1 MCACVF
7 VRVCA
12 VVFVC
17 VCVCKIRVFEK
28 TENSS
33 TAQKQSSYF
42 TQFVSVFS
50 IKVAKIRR
58 KQRKSDKTNVPQ
70 PSAKRTKTKE
80 NSVDSTT
87 SILSSGS
94 GSSSGA
100 GSRASS
106 SNNNNKRT
114 YASVG
119 RGAADV
125 VPEPRVPPTAASTN
139 PRAAA
144 AAAAAAAATTTRT
157 TTSTTTTQAAAGRCP
172 ADETVASGGRGGGGV
187 EGAQLT
193 KGPLNATH
201 LSVPVYL
208 RTVQK
213 LASELDANAN
223 ANASVNVSSS
233 SAVDVDANVMS
244 ETGCRHYQTY
254 VKEHSYDTYRV
265 IDAYFAACVNKDAR
279 EKKAIHCNCF
289 ECGSYGI
296 QLYACLHCIYFGCRG
311 AHITSHLRAKKH
323 NIALELSHGTL
334 YCYACRDFIYDAR
347 SREYALINR
356 KLEAKDLQ
364 KSLGWQPWIPT
375 PKETNLL
382 LANARRRLVRPNQT
396 IGLRGL
402 LNLGATCFMN
412 CIVQALVHTPLLSD
426 YFMSDRHDCGSK
438 ATHKCL
444 VCEVS
449 RLFQEFYSGSRS
461 PLSLHRLLH
470 LIWNHAKHLA
480 GYEQQ
485 DAHEF
490 FIATL
495 DVLHRHCVKAK
506 SEHES
511 KSNSSSASGGNSS
524 SSSNA
529 TATHCYGQCNCII
542 DQIFTGMLQ
551 SDVVCQACNGVSTTF
566 DPFWDISLDLG
577 ETTTHGGV
585 TPKTLIDCLERY
597 TRAEHLGSAAKIK
610 CSTCKSY
617 QESTKQFS
625 LRTLP
630 SVVSFHLKRFEH
642 SALIDRKIS
651 SFIQFPVEFD
661 MTPFMSEKNNA
672 YGDFRFSLYAVVN
685 HVGTIDTGHYT
696 AYVRHQKD
704 TWVKCDDHVITMASL
719 KQVLDSEGYLLFYH
733 KNVLEYE

>member
-1 MCACVF
+1 MVPRVPILQHLCVF
-7 VRVCA
+7 IA
-12 VVFVC
+12 
-17 VCVCKIRVFEK
+17 
-28 TENSS
+28 
-33 TAQKQSSYF
+33 
-42 TQFVSVFS
+42 
-50 IKVAKIRR
+50 KVAKIRR
-58 KQRKSDKTNVPQ
+58 KQRKSDKAFVPQ
-70 PSAKRTKTKE
+70 PFSKRTKTKE

-87 SILSSGS
+87 SVISITSSSSSTHSGS
-94 GSSSGA
+94 VVVA
-100 GSRASS
+100 GGLNNTS
-106 SNNNNKRT
+106 SNNKRFYPGT
-114 YASVG
+114 GAG
-119 RGAADV
+119 RGTAENETAAEAAADSV
-125 VPEPRVPPTAASTN
+125 
-139 PRAAA
+139 AAA
-144 AAAAAAAATTTRT
+144 K
-157 TTSTTTTQAAAGRCP
+157 TTTTTKASAKSAAGRCV
-172 ADETVASGGRGGGGV
+172 ATEENETVARSGRGRGV
-187 EGAQLT
+187 ERGKDDKDEATGSESDGGAKLT
-193 KGPLNATH
+193 KGPLNAAY
-201 LSVPVYL
+201 LSACL

-213 LASELDANAN
+213 LAIELD
-223 ANASVNVSSS
+223 VS
-233 SAVDVDANVMS
+233 VDAKSVASREREASGVMS
-244 ETGCRHYQTY
+244 ETGCRHYQSY
-254 VKEHSYDTYRV
+254 LKEHGYDTYRV
-265 IDAYFAACVNKDAR
+265 IDAYFSACVNKDAR
-279 EKKAIHCNCF
+279 LKKAIHCYCF
-289 ECGSYGI
+289 ECGSASI

-311 AHITSHLRAKKH
+311 SHIHSHLRAKKH
-323 NIALELSHGTL
+323 HVALELSHGTL
-334 YCYACRDFIYDAR
+334 YCHACRDFIYDSR

-364 KSLGWQPWIPT
+364 KSLGWQPWIPSA
-375 PKETNLL
+375 KDSNLL
-382 LANARRRLVRPNQT
+382 LANPRRRLVRPNQT

-426 YFMSDRHDCGSK
+426 YFMSDRHDCGKSS
-438 ATHKCL
+438 HKCL

-506 SEHES
+506 AEHES
-511 KSNSSSASGGNSS
+511 KSNSSSSGSGTNSTSS
-524 SSSNA
+524 STSS
-529 TATHCYGQCNCII
+529 YGQCNCII

-551 SDVVCQACNGVSTTF
+551 SDVVCQACKGVSTTF

-661 MTPFMSEKNNA
+661 MTPFMSEKKNA

>member
-1 MCACVF
+1 KIKIKQTAKFCETEF
-7 VRVCA
+7 L
-12 VVFVC
+12 FYSTC
-17 VCVCKIRVFEK
+17 VCVLI
-28 TENSS
+28 
-33 TAQKQSSYF
+33 A
-42 TQFVSVFS
+42 
-50 IKVAKIRR
+50 KVAKIRR
-58 KQRKSDKTNVPQ
+58 KQRKCDKAFVPQ
-70 PSAKRTKTKE
+70 PCSKRTKTKE

-87 SILSSGS
+87 SVISSSSSSTHSGS
-94 GSSSGA
+94 VGGLNSS
-100 GSRASS
+100 SS
-106 SNNNNKRT
+106 SNNKRF
-114 YASVG
+114 YLGAGAG
-119 RGAADV
+119 RG
-125 VPEPRVPPTAASTN
+125 TAENET
-139 PRAAA
+139 
-144 AAAAAAAATTTRT
+144 AAAAAATTT
-157 TTSTTTTQAAAGRCP
+157 TTTTKASAESAAGRCV
-172 ADETVASGGRGGGGV
+172 ATEEIETVASSGRGGGV
-187 EGAQLT
+187 EGGKEEEDIDSDSGSKLT

-201 LSVPVYL
+201 LSACL

-213 LASELDANAN
+213 LAIELD
-223 ANASVNVSSS
+223 VS
-233 SAVDVDANVMS
+233 VDAKSIVAGREREASGVMS
-244 ETGCRHYQTY
+244 ETGCRHYQSY
-254 VKEHSYDTYRV
+254 LKEHGYDTYRV
-265 IDAYFAACVNKDAR
+265 IDAYFSACVNKDAR
-279 EKKAIHCNCF
+279 LKKAIHCYCF
-289 ECGSYGI
+289 ECGSASI

-311 AHITSHLRAKKH
+311 SHIHSHLRAKKH
-323 NIALELSHGTL
+323 HVALELSHGTL
-334 YCYACRDFIYDAR
+334 YCHACRDFIYDSR

-364 KSLGWQPWIPT
+364 KSLGWQPWIPSA
-375 PKETNLL
+375 KETNLL
-382 LANARRRLVRPNQT
+382 LANPRRRLVRPNQT

-426 YFMSDRHDCGSK
+426 YFMSDRHDCGKSS
-438 ATHKCL
+438 HKCL

-506 SEHES
+506 AEHES
-511 KSNSSSASGGNSS
+511 KSNNSS
-524 SSSNA
+524 SGSGTNSTSS
-529 TATHCYGQCNCII
+529 TTSSYGQCNCII

-551 SDVVCQACNGVSTTF
+551 SDVVCQACKGVSTTF

-661 MTPFMSEKNNA
+661 MTPFMSEKKNA

>member
-1 MCACVF
+1 
-7 VRVCA
+7 
-12 VVFVC
+12 
-17 VCVCKIRVFEK
+17 
-28 TENSS
+28 
-33 TAQKQSSYF
+33 
-42 TQFVSVFS
+42 
-50 IKVAKIRR
+50 
-58 KQRKSDKTNVPQ
+58 
-70 PSAKRTKTKE
+70 
-80 NSVDSTT
+80 
-87 SILSSGS
+87 
-94 GSSSGA
+94 
-100 GSRASS
+100 
-106 SNNNNKRT
+106 
-114 YASVG
+114 
-119 RGAADV
+119 
-125 VPEPRVPPTAASTN
+125 
-139 PRAAA
+139 
-144 AAAAAAAATTTRT
+144 
-157 TTSTTTTQAAAGRCP
+157 
-172 ADETVASGGRGGGGV
+172 
-187 EGAQLT
+187 
-193 KGPLNATH
+193 
-201 LSVPVYL
+201 
-208 RTVQK
+208 
-213 LASELDANAN
+213 
-223 ANASVNVSSS
+223 
-233 SAVDVDANVMS
+233 MS
-244 ETGCRHYQTY
+244 ETGCRHYQSY
-254 VKEHSYDTYRV
+254 VKEHSYDTFRV

-296 QLYACLHCIYFGCRG
+296 QMYACLHCIYFGCRG

-323 NIALELSHGTL
+323 NVALELSHGTL
-334 YCYACRDFIYDAR
+334 YCYACRDYIYDAR
-347 SREYALINR
+347 SRDYALINR

-364 KSLGWQPWIPT
+364 KSLGWQPWIPSA
-375 PKETNLL
+375 KETNLL

-402 LNLGATCFMN
+402 LNLGSTCFMN

-438 ATHKCL
+438 SSHKCL

-449 RLFQEFYSGSRS
+449 RLFQEFYAGSRS

-495 DVLHRHCVKAK
+495 DLLHRHCVKAK

-511 KSNSSSASGGNSS
+511 KCNSGTGGSSSTAGGGNSTS
-524 SSSNA
+524 SSSGSGGGG

-577 ETTTHGGV
+577 ETTSHGGV

-597 TRAEHLGSAAKIK
+597 TRAEHLGSAEKIK
-610 CSTCKSY
+610 CSACKSY

-651 SFIQFPVEFD
+651 SFIQFPVELD
-661 MTPFMSEKNNA
+661 MTPFMSEKKNA

-685 HVGTIDTGHYT
+685 HLGTIDTGHYT

-704 TWVKCDDHVITMASL
+704 TWVKCDDHIITMASL

>member
-1 MCACVF
+1 
-7 VRVCA
+7 
-12 VVFVC
+12 
-17 VCVCKIRVFEK
+17 
-28 TENSS
+28 
-33 TAQKQSSYF
+33 
-42 TQFVSVFS
+42 
-50 IKVAKIRR
+50 
-58 KQRKSDKTNVPQ
+58 
-70 PSAKRTKTKE
+70 
-80 NSVDSTT
+80 
-87 SILSSGS
+87 
-94 GSSSGA
+94 
-100 GSRASS
+100 
-106 SNNNNKRT
+106 
-114 YASVG
+114 
-119 RGAADV
+119 
-125 VPEPRVPPTAASTN
+125 
-139 PRAAA
+139 
-144 AAAAAAAATTTRT
+144 
-157 TTSTTTTQAAAGRCP
+157 
-172 ADETVASGGRGGGGV
+172 
-187 EGAQLT
+187 
-193 KGPLNATH
+193 
-201 LSVPVYL
+201 
-208 RTVQK
+208 
-213 LASELDANAN
+213 
-223 ANASVNVSSS
+223 
-233 SAVDVDANVMS
+233 MS
-244 ETGCRHYQTY
+244 ETGCRHYQSY
-254 VKEHSYDTYRV
+254 LKEHGYDTYRV
-265 IDAYFAACVNKDAR
+265 IDAYFSACVNKDAR
-279 EKKAIHCNCF
+279 LKKATHCHCF
-289 ECGSYGI
+289 ECGSASI

-311 AHITSHLRAKKH
+311 AHIHSHLRAKKH
-323 NIALELSHGTL
+323 HVALELSHGTL
-334 YCYACRDFIYDAR
+334 YCHACRDFIYDSR

-364 KSLGWQPWIPT
+364 KSLGWQAWIPT
-375 PKETNLL
+375 AKESNLL
-382 LANARRRLVRPNQT
+382 LANSRRRLVRPNQT

-412 CIVQALVHTPLLSD
+412 CIV
-426 YFMSDRHDCGSK
+426 
-438 ATHKCL
+438 
-444 VCEVS
+444 
-449 RLFQEFYSGSRS
+449 QEFYSGSRS

-506 SEHES
+506 AEHES
-511 KSNSSSASGGNSS
+511 KSNSSGSS
-524 SSSNA
+524 SGTNSTSSS
-529 TATHCYGQCNCII
+529 TTSSFGQCNCII

-551 SDVVCQACNGVSTTF
+551 SDVVCQACKGVSTTF

-661 MTPFMSEKNNA
+661 MTPFMSEKKNA

>member
-1 MCACVF
+1 MCVYIVNEVYTVNWYLHIHMLVKCTVNWYYN
-7 VRVCA
+7 CA
-12 VVFVC
+12 
-17 VCVCKIRVFEK
+17 
-28 TENSS
+28 N
-33 TAQKQSSYF
+33 
-42 TQFVSVFS
+42 
-50 IKVAKIRR
+50 
-58 KQRKSDKTNVPQ
+58 
-70 PSAKRTKTKE
+70 
-80 NSVDSTT
+80 
-87 SILSSGS
+87 ILID
-94 GSSSGA
+94 
-100 GSRASS
+100 
-106 SNNNNKRT
+106 N
-114 YASVG
+114 
-119 RGAADV
+119 
-125 VPEPRVPPTAASTN
+125 
-139 PRAAA
+139 
-144 AAAAAAAATTTRT
+144 
-157 TTSTTTTQAAAGRCP
+157 
-172 ADETVASGGRGGGGV
+172 
-187 EGAQLT
+187 
-193 KGPLNATH
+193 
-201 LSVPVYL
+201 
-208 RTVQK
+208 
-213 LASELDANAN
+213 
-223 ANASVNVSSS
+223 
-233 SAVDVDANVMS
+233 
-244 ETGCRHYQTY
+244 
-254 VKEHSYDTYRV
+254 YR
-265 IDAYFAACVNKDAR
+265 
-279 EKKAIHCNCF
+279 
-289 ECGSYGI
+289 
-296 QLYACLHCIYFGCRG
+296 L
-311 AHITSHLRAKKH
+311 
-323 NIALELSHGTL
+323 
-334 YCYACRDFIYDAR
+334 
-347 SREYALINR
+347 
-356 KLEAKDLQ
+356 
-364 KSLGWQPWIPT
+364 
-375 PKETNLL
+375 
-382 LANARRRLVRPNQT
+382 
-396 IGLRGL
+396 
-402 LNLGATCFMN
+402 
-412 CIVQALVHTPLLSD
+412 QALVHTPLLSD

-438 ATHKCL
+438 STHKCL

-449 RLFQEFYSGSRS
+449 RLFQVCEYPVHLTSSEYNTPLLLLQEFYSGSRS

-511 KSNSSSASGGNSS
+511 KSNSSGGSGGNSS
-524 SSSNA
+524 STSNSNA
-529 TATHCYGQCNCII
+529 NATHCYGQCNCII

-661 MTPFMSEKNNA
+661 MTPFMSEKKNA

-719 KQVLDSEGYLLFYH
+719 KQVLDSEG
-733 KNVLEYE
+733 

>member
-1 MCACVF
+1 MHGSCPQLRSVSQLP
-7 VRVCA
+7 VEYVL
-12 VVFVC
+12 
-17 VCVCKIRVFEK
+17 
-28 TENSS
+28 ENFQLNTNRANSKRGR
-33 TAQKQSSYF
+33 TA
-42 TQFVSVFS
+42 
-50 IKVAKIRR
+50 KVAKIRR
-58 KQRKSDKTNVPQ
+58 KQRKCDKAFVPVQ
-70 PSAKRTKTKE
+70 PTAKRAKTKE
-80 NSVDSTT
+80 NSVDSNT
-87 SILSSGS
+87 SVFSSSSQSSGVS
-94 GSSSGA
+94 A
-100 GSRASS
+100 GSDAGS
-106 SNNNNKRT
+106 
-114 YASVG
+114 G
-119 RGAADV
+119 RGSEKQRRGV
-125 VPEPRVPPTAASTN
+125 VGAETGRGTAENETAT
-139 PRAAA
+139 
-144 AAAAAAAATTTRT
+144 ATTN
-157 TTSTTTTQAAAGRCP
+157 AGRFITS
-172 ADETVASGGRGGGGV
+172 DLIKTVNSKQKKGQSPLDATTNL
-187 EGAQLT
+187 QL
-193 KGPLNATH
+193 
-201 LSVPVYL
+201 SDCL

-213 LASELDANAN
+213 LAIELESSDANDGSDAN
-223 ANASVNVSSS
+223 VNSDADAS
-233 SAVDVDANVMS
+233 SAVMS
-244 ETGCRHYQTY
+244 ETGCRHYQSY
-254 VKEHSYDTYRV
+254 VKEHSYDTFRV
-265 IDAYFAACVNKDAR
+265 IDAYFAACVNRDAR

-311 AHITSHLRAKKH
+311 AHITSHLRSKKH
-323 NIALELSHGTL
+323 NVALELSHGTL

-364 KSLGWQPWIPT
+364 KSIGWQPWIPT
-375 PKETNLL
+375 AKETNLL
-382 LANARRRLVRPNQT
+382 LANARRRMVRPNQT

-438 ATHKCL
+438 SSHKCL

-511 KSNSSSASGGNSS
+511 KSNSSGSGSGTNSS
-524 SSSNA
+524 SSSSS
-529 TATHCYGQCNCII
+529 HCYGQCNCII

-551 SDVVCQACNGVSTTF
+551 SDVVCQACNGVSTTY

-661 MTPFMSEKNNA
+661 MTPFMSEKKNA

>member
-1 MCACVF
+1 MRLGTLSPYSHEF
-7 VRVCA
+7 
-12 VVFVC
+12 
-17 VCVCKIRVFEK
+17 KK
-28 TENSS
+28 SENRP
-33 TAQKQSSYF
+33 SSYLISF
-42 TQFVSVFS
+42 RSQSA
-50 IKVAKIRR
+50 KVAKIRR
-58 KQRKSDKTNVPQ
+58 KQRKCDKAFVPSQ
-70 PSAKRTKTKE
+70 PCTKRTKTKE
-80 NSVDSTT
+80 NSVDSNT
-87 SILSSGS
+87 SVLSSASSSSTYSSGS
-94 GSSSGA
+94 AVVA
-100 GSRASS
+100 GIGVGVG
-106 SNNNNKRT
+106 NNKRPG
-114 YASVG
+114 AGVG
-119 RGAADV
+119 RG
-125 VPEPRVPPTAASTN
+125 TAANETVASSAPT
-139 PRAAA
+139 PTP
-144 AAAAAAAATTTRT
+144 ATTTT
-157 TTSTTTTQAAAGRCP
+157 TGALTSAAGRC
-172 ADETVASGGRGGGGV
+172 AAFFGEAVARGGRGGGAGV
-187 EGAQLT
+187 GGAGESATKAKKEEEQLT
-193 KGPLNATH
+193 KGQSQKSPLNAADF
-201 LSVPVYL
+201 SIVRSL
-208 RTVQK
+208 RTVEK
-213 LASELDANAN
+213 LATELDANVSAT
-223 ANASVNVSSS
+223 ASSTADAS
-233 SAVDVDANVMS
+233 SAVMS
-244 ETGCRHYQTY
+244 ETGCRHYQSY
-254 VKEHSYDTYRV
+254 VKEHSYDTFRV
-265 IDAYFAACVNKDAR
+265 IDAYFAACVNRDAR

-323 NIALELSHGTL
+323 NVALELSHGTL

-375 PKETNLL
+375 AKETNLL

-438 ATHKCL
+438 SSHKCL

-506 SEHES
+506 AEHEN
-511 KSNSSSASGGNSS
+511 KSNSSSSGSGTNSS
-524 SSSNA
+524 SSSSS
-529 TATHCYGQCNCII
+529 HCYGQCNCII

-661 MTPFMSEKNNA
+661 MTPFMSEKKNA